1 MSFKVG
7 IVGLPNVGKSTLFK
21 ALTKKAVTIANYPFA
36 TIDPNVGVVA
46 VKDARLDELARVS
59 ASEKIVPTSVE
70 FVDIA
75 GLVKD
80 AHKGEGLGNKFL
92 AHIREVDAIAEVV
105 RAFSD
110 PEIIHVAGGA
120 DPARDAE
127 IINYELMYADLESVE
142 RRRESVLRQMKGAT
156 GGNLK
161 VSATTIGLLDRV
173 QDALKVGRL
182 ARTVERTAD
191 EQLLIRDLNLLTDKP
206 LLYVMNVDEAGLRDG
221 TWKGALPSEYNPQVP
236 LNAKIEA
243 ELAELS
249 VEDAAEYV
257 KALGIPES
265 GLDHLIRSAY
275 KALGLITFFT
285 SGPKES
291 RAWTVVKGVK
301 APQAA
306 GVIHS
311 DFEKAFIRA
320 EVFNWKEFVSAG
332 GEAPAKEKGHL
343 RIEGKDYEI
352 KDGDV
357 CHFRVGV

>member
-21 ALTKKAVTIANYPFA
+21 ALTKKSVTIANYPFA

-59 ASEKIVPTSVE
+59 KSEKIVPTTVE

-142 RRRESVLRQMKGAT
+142 RRRDGCVRQ
-156 GGNLK
+156 LK
-161 VSATTIGLLDRV
+161 AGKTSELEKSIAVLDRLHE
-173 QDALKVGRL
+173 ALKAGRL

-191 EQLLIRDLNLLTDKP
+191 EQLLVRDLNLLTDKP

-221 TWKGALPSEYNPQVP
+221 TWRGALSSEYTPQIP
-236 LNAKIEA
+236 LNAKVES

-249 VEDAAEYV
+249 VEDAAEYI
-257 KALGIPES
+257 KTLGLPES

-291 RAWTVVKGVK
+291 RAWTVVAGAK

-320 EVFNWKEFVSAG
+320 EVFNWKEFVAAG